1 MRPSSRPV
9 AALLLICTLPACA
22 GGWST
27 RTVEPQESKRTV
39 YAGEVRVDLVDGTR
53 HYFRGL
59 WVGPDSLGGWL
70 TSPAVAEQA
79 FALRDVLR
87 VQSHSSERP
96 GSDSARGGARGSGT
110 HALVGMGVGAAMG
123 AILGLIAVATCDE
136 DKPSSG
142 VMTECGAAKLGL
154 IVLVPTGMVLG
165 ALIGA
170 AVGNE

>member
-70 TSPAVAEQA
+70 TSPAAPC
-79 FALRDVLR
+79 
-87 VQSHSSERP
+87 ER
-96 GSDSARGGARGSGT
+96 ST
-110 HALVGMGVGAAMG
+110 
-123 AILGLIAVATCDE
+123 
-136 DKPSSG
+136 
-142 VMTECGAAKLGL
+142 
-154 IVLVPTGMVLG
+154 
-165 ALIGA
+165 
-170 AVGNE
+170 